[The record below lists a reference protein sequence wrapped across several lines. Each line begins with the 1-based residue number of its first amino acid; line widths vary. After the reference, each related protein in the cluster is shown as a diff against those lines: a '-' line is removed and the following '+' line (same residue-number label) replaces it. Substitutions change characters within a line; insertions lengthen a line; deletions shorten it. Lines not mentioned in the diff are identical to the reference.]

1 MFIKGLLSSLRQF
14 LTIESPLKIMK
25 NDFFFVIL
33 KTLNS
38 LIRKLQLISK
48 FMTSDTGQKIII
60 VHILTDISK
69 SKGNEAI
76 KFG

>member
-25 NDFFFVIL
+25 NIFFVIL
-33 KTLNS
+33 KAHNS

-48 FMTSDTGQKIII
+48 FMMSEAGQKIII
-60 VHILTDISK
+60 VHILTNISK
-69 SKGNEAI
+69 SKGNKAI

>member
-69 SKGNEAI
+69 SKGNKAI